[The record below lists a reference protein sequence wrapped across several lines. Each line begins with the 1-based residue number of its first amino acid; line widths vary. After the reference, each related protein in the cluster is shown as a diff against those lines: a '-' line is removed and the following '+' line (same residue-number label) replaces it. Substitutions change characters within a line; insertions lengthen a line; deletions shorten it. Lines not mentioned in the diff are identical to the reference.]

1 MMEVLFIVLIV
12 IGVIA
17 VIDPIA
23 YLFLKRRLEN
33 KPDSDRSVNF
43 DILETVYGH
52 GRDRWAVPVSL
63 IIGIGFIIA
72 GIILSVG

>member
-1 MMEVLFIVLIV
+1 MMKVLFVVLIV
-12 IGVIA
+12 IGAIA
-17 VIDPIA
+17 VIDPLA

-43 DILETVYGH
+43 DVLETVYGH

-63 IIGIGFIIA
+63 IIGIGFITA